1 MEKIKELEE
10 KISNIVER
18 VKALKHDKDVL
29 QRRADESSSVI
40 AAKEQEIATLKNDL
54 NAKNTEIERMLGERN
69 SVAEQIEAILSEL
82 DKIEI

>member
-10 KISNIVER
+10 KISAIVER
-18 VKALKHDKDVL
+18 VKSLKHDRDVL
-29 QRRADESSSVI
+29 QRKADESGSVL
-40 AAKEQEIATLKNDL
+40 AAKDQEIATLKNEL
-54 NAKNTEIERMLGERN
+54 YAKNTEIERMLGERN